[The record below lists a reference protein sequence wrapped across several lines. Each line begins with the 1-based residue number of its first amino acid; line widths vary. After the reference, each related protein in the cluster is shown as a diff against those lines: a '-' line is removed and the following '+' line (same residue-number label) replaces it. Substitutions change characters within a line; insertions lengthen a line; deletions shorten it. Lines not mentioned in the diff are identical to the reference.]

1 MLKYRRS
8 RNIAAAALLGL
19 LLTAPLG
26 AQTSATAP
34 NAVVHIDNFGRVSA
48 NYYRGAQPKG
58 SDYSDLKAL
67 GIKTIID
74 LTQGGDAAEP
84 GIVRGLGMKF
94 FRIPM
99 TTHEAPTPAMLQQFL
114 TLVNDSANQPVYVH
128 CQGGRHRTG
137 IMTAVYRMTGD
148 GWTADRAFAEMK
160 QYKFGADFLHPEF
173 KSFVYDY
180 HPDVAT
186 LAATAADANRT
197 K

>member
-186 LAATAADANRT
+186 LAATAVDANRT

>member
-99 TTHEAPTPAMLQQFL
+99 TTHEAPTPAKLQQFL

-186 LAATAADANRT
+186 LAATAVDANRT